1 MTLKPEIM
9 GHLDM
14 QIAVRN
20 ETVQIMMTVENEK
33 VHQAMKV
40 HIDDLKTALQN
51 QGLKIDKIEVT
62 LQNQPDP
69 ERSFYQD
76 QANSRFNNPGQNSR
90 QERMLKQELFSG
102 DEHYPKSGQE
112 IIKAQNSNEGVSI
125 FA

>member
-1 MTLKPEIM
+1 
-9 GHLDM
+9 
-14 QIAVRN
+14 
-20 ETVQIMMTVENEK
+20 MMTVENEK